1 MTLAKKLG
9 ELLVDAGLISA
20 DQLAKAL
27 ANQKVNKKRIGEII
41 VDLKMASEMDIVQ
54 TLSFEL
60 GVDSLDLSTA
70 VVDPM
75 AIQLIPEKLARKYN
89 LLPISVDGKVLTV
102 AMLDPLDFEA
112 LDDIRFATGYKVKP
126 VATTRTELIH
136 AIDIHYSASD
146 SIAEILVKDLS
157 KEKSE
162 VEVVVEKEGS
172 DAATLRKESE
182 TPPVIRMV
190 NLMISDAVKSRA
202 SDLHM
207 EPQERRLLIRN
218 RVDGLL
224 NNVMELPK
232 WIQGSIVSRV
242 KIMARM
248 DIAEKRIPQDGRVKL
263 RVDGKE
269 IDLRISVL
277 PTQYGEKVVMRL
289 LDTKAAALPLSMLG
303 FTAEELKKIS
313 VLISKTQGVILITG
327 PTGSG
332 KSSTL
337 YGIITQLKSE
347 HVNIITLEDP
357 IEFEIEGVS
366 QVMIDERVGLTFA
379 NGLRSILR
387 QDPNVVMVGEMRDR
401 ETAEIAMQASL
412 TGHVVLSTLHTND
425 SVASIVRLMN
435 LGIQPYLI
443 ASSVN
448 GVIAQRL
455 VRVICPHC
463 KEQYLPSTEDLLNIR
478 MKDTETAP
486 FKVYRGK
493 GCDHCKNSGY
503 SGRTGI
509 YEVFPMS
516 ARIKEMIA
524 SKASEGE
531 IRQTAIA
538 EGMKTLGENALEKV
552 RMGITTL
559 EEIRRVVFMEGE
571 SASVC
576 SSCGKVVNADF
587 KVCAY
592 CGHSIEALCPVCSR
606 PRSAEWTVCPYCK
619 TSLR

>member
-9 ELLVDAGLISA
+9 ELLVGAGLISA
-20 DQLAKAL
+20 EQLAKAL

-54 TLSFEL
+54 TLYFEL
-60 GVDSLDLSTA
+60 GVDSLDLSKA
-70 VVDPM
+70 IVDPM
-75 AIQLIPEKLARKYN
+75 AIQLVPEKLARKFS

-157 KEKSE
+157 KEKSD

-248 DIAEKRIPQDGRVKL
+248 DIAEKRTPQDGRVKL

-289 LDTKAAALPLSMLG
+289 LDTKAAALPLSALG
-303 FTAEELKKIS
+303 FTVEELKKIS

-347 HVNIITLEDP
+347 HLNIITLEDP
-357 IEFEIEGVS
+357 IEYEIEGVS

-401 ETAEIAMQASL
+401 ETAEIAMQASI
-412 TGHVVLSTLHTND
+412 TGHMVLSTLHTND

-455 VRVICPHC
+455 VRIICSHC
-463 KEQYLPSTEDLLNIR
+463 KEQYLPSTEDLLSIR
-478 MKDTETAP
+478 IKDTETAP

-516 ARIKEMIA
+516 ARIKEMIT

-531 IRQTAIA
+531 IRQTAVA

-592 CGHSIEALCPVCSR
+592 CGHSIESICPICSR
-606 PRSAEWTVCPYCK
+606 PRSTEWIVCPYCK
-619 TSLR
+619 TSLK

>member
-1 MTLAKKLG
+1 MAKKLG

-54 TLSFEL
+54 TISFEL
-60 GVDSLDLSTA
+60 GVDSLDLSKA

-75 AIQLIPEKLARKYN
+75 AIELIPEKLARKYN

-126 VATTRTELIH
+126 VATTRTELLH

-146 SIAEILVKDLS
+146 SITEILVKDLS

-242 KIMARM
+242 KIMAKM

-289 LDTKAAALPLSMLG
+289 LDTKAAALPLSALG

-425 SVASIVRLMN
+425 SVASIIRLMN

-455 VRVICPHC
+455 VRVICTHC

>member
-9 ELLVDAGLISA
+9 ELLVGAGLISA
-20 DQLAKAL
+20 EQLAKAL

-54 TLSFEL
+54 TLYFEL
-60 GVDSLDLSTA
+60 GVDSLDLSKA
-70 VVDPM
+70 IVDPM
-75 AIQLIPEKLARKYN
+75 AIQLVPEKLARKFS

-157 KEKSE
+157 KEKSD

-248 DIAEKRIPQDGRVKL
+248 DIAEKRTPQDGRVKL

-289 LDTKAAALPLSMLG
+289 LDTKAAALPLSALG
-303 FTAEELKKIS
+303 FTVEELKKIS

-347 HVNIITLEDP
+347 HLNIITLEDP
-357 IEFEIEGVS
+357 IEYEIEGVS

-401 ETAEIAMQASL
+401 ETAEIAMQASI
-412 TGHVVLSTLHTND
+412 TGHMVLSTLHTND

-455 VRVICPHC
+455 VRIICSHC
-463 KEQYLPSTEDLLNIR
+463 KEQYLPSTEDLLSIR
-478 MKDTETAP
+478 IKDTETAP

-531 IRQTAIA
+531 IRQTAVA

-592 CGHSIEALCPVCSR
+592 CGHSIESICPICSR
-606 PRSAEWTVCPYCK
+606 PRSTEWIVCPYCK
-619 TSLR
+619 TSLK

>member
-1 MTLAKKLG
+1 MAKKLG

-20 DQLAKAL
+20 EQLAKAL

-54 TLSFEL
+54 TLYFEL
-60 GVDSLDLSTA
+60 GVDSLDLSKA
-70 VVDPM
+70 IIDPM
-75 AIQLIPEKLARKYN
+75 AIQLVPEKLARKFS

-112 LDDIRFATGYKVKP
+112 LDDIRFATGYKLKP
-126 VATTRTELIH
+126 VATTRTELLH

-248 DIAEKRIPQDGRVKL
+248 DIAEKRTPQDGRVKL

-289 LDTKAAALPLSMLG
+289 LDTKAAALPLSKLG

-387 QDPNVVMVGEMRDR
+387 QDPNVVMVGEM
-401 ETAEIAMQASL
+401 
-412 TGHVVLSTLHTND
+412 
-425 SVASIVRLMN
+425 
-435 LGIQPYLI
+435 
-443 ASSVN
+443 
-448 GVIAQRL
+448 
-455 VRVICPHC
+455 
-463 KEQYLPSTEDLLNIR
+463 
-478 MKDTETAP
+478 
-486 FKVYRGK
+486 
-493 GCDHCKNSGY
+493 
-503 SGRTGI
+503 
-509 YEVFPMS
+509 
-516 ARIKEMIA
+516 
-524 SKASEGE
+524 
-531 IRQTAIA
+531 
-538 EGMKTLGENALEKV
+538 
-552 RMGITTL
+552 
-559 EEIRRVVFMEGE
+559 
-571 SASVC
+571 
-576 SSCGKVVNADF
+576 
-587 KVCAY
+587 
-592 CGHSIEALCPVCSR
+592 
-606 PRSAEWTVCPYCK
+606 
-619 TSLR
+619 

>member
-1 MTLAKKLG
+1 MAKKLG

-27 ANQKVNKKRIGEII
+27 AYQKANKKRIGEII

-60 GVDSLDLSTA
+60 GVDSLDLSKA

-75 AIQLIPEKLARKYN
+75 AIQLIPEKLARKFT

-112 LDDIRFATGYKVKP
+112 LDDVRFATGYKVKP

-157 KEKSE
+157 KAKSE
-162 VEVVVEKEGS
+162 VEVVVEKESS

-248 DIAEKRIPQDGRVKL
+248 DIAEKRTPQDGRVKL

-289 LDTKAAALPLSMLG
+289 LDTKAAALPLSELG

-443 ASSVN
+443 ASSIN

-455 VRVICPHC
+455 VRVICRNC
-463 KEQYLPSTEDLLNIR
+463 KEQYVPSTEDLLNIR

-486 FKVYRGK
+486 FNVYRGK
-493 GCDHCKNSGY
+493 GCDNCKNSGY

-592 CGHSIEALCPVCSR
+592 CGHSIESLCPKCSR
-606 PRSAEWTVCPYCK
+606 PRSAEWIVCPYCK
-619 TSLR
+619 TSLK

>member
-1 MTLAKKLG
+1 
-9 ELLVDAGLISA
+9 
-20 DQLAKAL
+20 
-27 ANQKVNKKRIGEII
+27 
-41 VDLKMASEMDIVQ
+41 
-54 TLSFEL
+54 
-60 GVDSLDLSTA
+60 
-70 VVDPM
+70 
-75 AIQLIPEKLARKYN
+75 
-89 LLPISVDGKVLTV
+89 
-102 AMLDPLDFEA
+102 
-112 LDDIRFATGYKVKP
+112 
-126 VATTRTELIH
+126 
-136 AIDIHYSASD
+136 
-146 SIAEILVKDLS
+146 
-157 KEKSE
+157 
-162 VEVVVEKEGS
+162 
-172 DAATLRKESE
+172 
-182 TPPVIRMV
+182 
-190 NLMISDAVKSRA
+190 MISDAVKSRA

-248 DIAEKRIPQDGRVKL
+248 DIAEKRTPQDGRVKL

-289 LDTKAAALPLSMLG
+289 LDTKAAALPLSELG

-443 ASSVN
+443 ASSIN

-455 VRVICPHC
+455 VRVICRNC
-463 KEQYLPSTEDLLNIR
+463 KEQYVPSTEDLLNIR

-486 FKVYRGK
+486 FNVYRGK
-493 GCDHCKNSGY
+493 GCDNCKNSGY

-592 CGHSIEALCPVCSR
+592 CGHSIESLCPKCSR
-606 PRSAEWTVCPYCK
+606 PRSAEWIVCPYCK
-619 TSLR
+619 TSLK

>member
-112 LDDIRFATGYKVKP
+112 LDDVRFATGYKVRA

-157 KEKSE
+157 KAKSE
-162 VEVVVEKEGS
+162 VEVVVEKEGT
-172 DAATLRKESE
+172 DVATLRKESE

-289 LDTKAAALPLSMLG
+289 LDTKAAALPLSALG

-455 VRVICPHC
+455 VRVICSHC
-463 KEQYLPSTEDLLNIR
+463 KEQYVPSTEDLLSVRI
-478 MKDTETAP
+478 KDTETAP

-559 EEIRRVVFMEGE
+559 EEIRRVVYTEGE

-592 CGHSIEALCPVCSR
+592 CGHPIESICPICSR
-606 PRSAEWTVCPYCK
+606 PRSTEWTICPYCK
-619 TSLR
+619 TSLK

>member
-27 ANQKVNKKRIGEII
+27 AYQKANKKRIGEII

-60 GVDSLDLSTA
+60 GVDSLDLSKA

-75 AIQLIPEKLARKYN
+75 AIQLIPEKLARKFT

-112 LDDIRFATGYKVKP
+112 LDDVRFATGYKVKP

-157 KEKSE
+157 KAKSE
-162 VEVVVEKEGS
+162 VEVVVEKESS

-248 DIAEKRIPQDGRVKL
+248 DIAEKRTPQDGRVKL

-289 LDTKAAALPLSMLG
+289 LDTKAAALPLSELG

-443 ASSVN
+443 ASSIN

-455 VRVICPHC
+455 VRVICRNC
-463 KEQYLPSTEDLLNIR
+463 KEQYVPSTEDLLNIR

-486 FKVYRGK
+486 FNVYRGK
-493 GCDHCKNSGY
+493 GCDNCKNSGY

-592 CGHSIEALCPVCSR
+592 CGHSIESLCPKCSR
-606 PRSAEWTVCPYCK
+606 PRSAEWIVCPYCK
-619 TSLR
+619 TSLK

>member
-1 MTLAKKLG
+1 MAKKLG

-20 DQLAKAL
+20 DQLDKAL

-54 TLSFEL
+54 TISFEL
-60 GVDSLDLSTA
+60 GVDSLDLSKA

-75 AIQLIPEKLARKYN
+75 AIQLISEKLARKFN

-126 VATTRTELIH
+126 VATTRTELLH

-146 SIAEILVKDLS
+146 SITEILVKDLS
-157 KEKSE
+157 KEKTE

-172 DAATLRKESE
+172 DVATLRKESE

-289 LDTKAAALPLSMLG
+289 LDTKAAALPLSELG
-303 FTAEELKKIS
+303 FTTEELKKIS

-347 HVNIITLEDP
+347 HVNIVTLEDP

-379 NGLRSILR
+379 SGLRSILR

-425 SVASIVRLMN
+425 SVASIVRLIN

-443 ASSVN
+443 ASSIN

-463 KEQYLPSTEDLLNIR
+463 KEQYVPSTEDLLNIR
-478 MKDTETAP
+478 MKDTETTP

-493 GCDHCKNSGY
+493 GCDYCKNSGY
-503 SGRTGI
+503 RGRTGI

-531 IRQTAIA
+531 IRQTAVA

-552 RMGITTL
+552 GMGITTL

-592 CGHSIEALCPVCSR
+592 CGHSIESLCPKCSR
-606 PRSAEWTVCPYCK
+606 PRSTEWIVCPYCK
-619 TSLR
+619 TSFT

>member
-1 MTLAKKLG
+1 MTLAKKMG

-41 VDLKMASEMDIVQ
+41 VDLKMASEMDILQ
-54 TLSFEL
+54 ILSFEL
-60 GVDSLDLSTA
+60 GVDSVDLSKT

-75 AIQLIPEKLARKYN
+75 AIELVPEKVARKHS

-102 AMLDPLDFEA
+102 AMLDPLDFEG
-112 LDDIRFATGYKVKP
+112 LDDIAFATGYKVKP
-126 VATTRTELIH
+126 VAATRTELIH

-157 KEKSE
+157 KAKSE
-162 VEVVVEKEGS
+162 VEVVVEKESS
-172 DAATLRKESE
+172 DVATLRKESE

-232 WIQGSIVSRV
+232 WIQGSIVSKV

-289 LDTKAAALPLSMLG
+289 LDTKSAALPLSELG

-313 VLISKTQGVILITG
+313 VLISKPQGVILITG

-337 YGIITQLKSE
+337 YGIITLLKSE
-347 HVNIITLEDP
+347 HLNIITLEDP
-357 IEFEIEGVS
+357 IEYEIEGVN

-425 SVASIVRLMN
+425 SVASIVRLLN

-463 KEQYLPSTEDLLNIR
+463 KEQYVPSTEDLLNIR

-486 FKVYRGK
+486 FNVYRGK

-524 SKASEGE
+524 SRASEGE

-559 EEIRRVVFMEGE
+559 DEIRRVVYLEGE

-576 SSCGKVVNADF
+576 SFCGKVVNADF

-592 CGHSIEALCPVCSR
+592 CGHSIESLCPKCSR
-606 PRSAEWTVCPYCK
+606 PRSAEWIICPYCK
-619 TSLR
+619 TSLK

>member
-27 ANQKVNKKRIGEII
+27 AYQKANKKRIGEII

-60 GVDSLDLSTA
+60 GVDSLDLSKA

-75 AIQLIPEKLARKYN
+75 AIQLIPEKLARKFT

-112 LDDIRFATGYKVKP
+112 LDDVRFATGYKVKP

-157 KEKSE
+157 KAKSE
-162 VEVVVEKEGS
+162 VEGVVEKESS

-248 DIAEKRIPQDGRVKL
+248 DIAEKRTPQDGRVKL

-289 LDTKAAALPLSMLG
+289 LDTKAAALPLSELG

-313 VLISKTQGVILITG
+313 VLISKTHGVILITG

-443 ASSVN
+443 ASSIN

-455 VRVICPHC
+455 VRGICRNC
-463 KEQYLPSTEDLLNIR
+463 KEQYVPSTEDLLNIR

-486 FKVYRGK
+486 FNVYRGK
-493 GCDHCKNSGY
+493 GCDNCKNSGY

-592 CGHSIEALCPVCSR
+592 CGHSIESLCPKCSR
-606 PRSAEWTVCPYCK
+606 PRSAEWIVCPYCK
-619 TSLR
+619 TSLK

>member
-1 MTLAKKLG
+1 MAKKLG
-9 ELLVDAGLISA
+9 EVLVDAGLISA

-54 TLSFEL
+54 AISFEL
-60 GVDSLDLSTA
+60 GVDSLDLSKA

-75 AIQLIPEKLARKYN
+75 AIQLIPEKLARKFN

-112 LDDIRFATGYKVKP
+112 LDDVRFATGYKVRA

-157 KEKSE
+157 KAKSE
-162 VEVVVEKEGS
+162 VEVVVEKEGT
-172 DAATLRKESE
+172 DVATLRKESE

-289 LDTKAAALPLSMLG
+289 LDTKAAALPLSELG

-455 VRVICPHC
+455 VRVICSHC
-463 KEQYLPSTEDLLNIR
+463 KEQYVPSTEDLLSVRI
-478 MKDTETAP
+478 KDTETAP

-559 EEIRRVVFMEGE
+559 EEIRRVVYTEGE

-592 CGHSIEALCPVCSR
+592 CGHSIESICPVCSR
-606 PRSAEWTVCPYCK
+606 PRSTEWTVCPYCK

>member
-27 ANQKVNKKRIGEII
+27 AYQKANKKRIGEII

-60 GVDSLDLSTA
+60 GVDSLDLSKA

-75 AIQLIPEKLARKYN
+75 AIQLIPEKLARKFT

-112 LDDIRFATGYKVKP
+112 LDDVRFATGYKVKP

-248 DIAEKRIPQDGRVKL
+248 DIAEKRTPQDGRVKL

-289 LDTKAAALPLSMLG
+289 LDTKAAALPLSELG

-443 ASSVN
+443 ASSIN

-455 VRVICPHC
+455 VRVICRNC
-463 KEQYLPSTEDLLNIR
+463 KEQYVPSTEDLLNIR

-486 FKVYRGK
+486 FNVYRGK
-493 GCDHCKNSGY
+493 GCDNCKNSGY

-592 CGHSIEALCPVCSR
+592 CGHSIESLCPKCSR
-606 PRSAEWTVCPYCK
+606 PRSAEWIVCPYCK
-619 TSLR
+619 TSLK

>member
-1 MTLAKKLG
+1 
-9 ELLVDAGLISA
+9 
-20 DQLAKAL
+20 
-27 ANQKVNKKRIGEII
+27 
-41 VDLKMASEMDIVQ
+41 MASEMDIVQ
-54 TLSFEL
+54 TISFEL
-60 GVDSLDLSTA
+60 GVDSLDLSKA

-75 AIQLIPEKLARKYN
+75 AIQLISEKLARKFN

-248 DIAEKRIPQDGRVKL
+248 DIAEKRTPQDGRVKL

-303 FTAEELKKIS
+303 FTAE
-313 VLISKTQGVILITG
+313 
-327 PTGSG
+327 
-332 KSSTL
+332 
-337 YGIITQLKSE
+337 
-347 HVNIITLEDP
+347 DP
-357 IEFEIEGVS
+357 K
-366 QVMIDERVGLTFA
+366 
-379 NGLRSILR
+379 
-387 QDPNVVMVGEMRDR
+387 VVMVGEMRDR

-425 SVASIVRLMN
+425 SVASIIRLMN

-443 ASSVN
+443 PSSIT

-455 VRVICPHC
+455 FRVICRNC
-463 KEQYLPSTEDLLNIR
+463 KEQYVPSTEDLLNIR

-486 FKVYRGK
+486 FNVYRGK
-493 GCDHCKNSGY
+493 GCDNCKNSGY

-592 CGHSIEALCPVCSR
+592 CGHSIESLCPKCSR
-606 PRSAEWTVCPYCK
+606 PRSAEWIVCTYCK
-619 TSLR
+619 TSLK